1 MSTVVETQTNEQGV
15 NARPT
20 PEERPVD
27 PGFLA
32 DTWNVMVRELRPV
45 FREPASVLF
54 AMVQPL
60 VFLGL
65 FAPLLP
71 KVPDGAGG
79 SALQWFV
86 PGIIAMTALMGA
98 SFTGANLTQ
107 EIISGSHE
115 RLLVSPLSRSSLL
128 VGRALK
134 EVVPML
140 MQTVIILLVVTPF
153 SFDLHPGGVLVGMAV
168 LSVFSVGV
176 GSLSFALALASKNQ
190 DWLFWTVQQT
200 LVFPVLLLAGVLL
213 PLQGAPGWLQTASDL
228 NPLKYV
234 VEAERALFSGSFP
247 LDTMAYGFL
256 GAGVVAALGLFVGLR
271 AMQRS
276 S

>member
-1 MSTVVETQTNEQGV
+1 MTTYAESPTVHEATVSPPELRAPGV
-15 NARPT
+15 
-20 PEERPVD
+20 
-27 PGFLA
+27 LA
-32 DTWNVMVRELRPV
+32 DTWNVMVRELKPV

-71 KVPDGAGG
+71 EVEGGG

-86 PGIIAMTALMGA
+86 PGIVAMTALMGA
-98 SFTGANLTQ
+98 SFTGASLTQ
-107 EIISGSHE
+107 EITTGSHE

-140 MQTVIILLVVTPF
+140 MQAAIIVAVVTPF
-153 SFDLHPGGVLVGMAV
+153 SFDLHLAHVLVGVVV
-168 LSVFSVGV
+168 LSLFSIGV
-176 GSLSFALALASKNQ
+176 GSLSFALALVSKDQ
-190 DWLFWTVQQT
+190 EWLFWTVQQT
-200 LVFPVLLLAGVLL
+200 LIFPVLLLAGVLL
-213 PLQGAPGWLQTASDL
+213 PLEGAPGWLQTASDL

-234 VEAERALFSGSFP
+234 IEAERALFAGTFP
-247 LDTMAYGFL
+247 ADTVLAGL
-256 GAGVVAALGLFVGLR
+256 GASAIVAAFGLWVGLR
-271 AMQRS
+271 AMRRS

>member
-1 MSTVVETQTNEQGV
+1 MTTIEIADHTV
-15 NARPT
+15 
-20 PEERPVD
+20 PEGATHEEPSE

-32 DTWNVMVRELRPV
+32 DSWNVMTRELKPML
-45 FREPASVLF
+45 REPASVLF

-60 VFLGL
+60 VFLAL

-71 KVPDGAGG
+71 DVGTG

-98 SFTGANLTQ
+98 SMTGSNLTL
-107 EIISGSHE
+107 EINSGSHE
-115 RLLVSPLSRSSLL
+115 RLLVSPLRRSSLL

-140 MQTVIILLVVTPF
+140 AQGVLIVAVVTPF
-153 SFDLHPGGVLVGMAV
+153 SFELHLGGVLLGLAI
-168 LSVFSVGV
+168 LALFSVGV
-176 GSLSFALALASKNQ
+176 GSLSFALAIVSEGQ

-200 LVFPVLLLAGVLL
+200 LIFPVLLLAGVLL
-213 PLQGAPGWLQTASDL
+213 PLEGAPAWLRTASDL
-228 NPLKYV
+228 NPLTYI
-234 VEAERALFSGSFP
+234 VEAERALFAGSFP
-247 LDTMAYGFL
+247 VDTVAYGL
-256 GAGVVAALGLFVGLR
+256 GGAAIVAVLGLVVGLR
-271 AMQRS
+271 AMRNS

>member
-1 MSTVVETQTNEQGV
+1 MSTSVPGV
-15 NARPT
+15 A
-20 PEERPVD
+20 
-27 PGFLA
+27 A
-32 DTWNVMVRELRPV
+32 DTWNVMTRELRPV

-71 KVPDGAGG
+71 EVEGG

-98 SFTGANLTQ
+98 SFTGANLSQ
-107 EIISGSHE
+107 EIVTGSHE

-140 MQTVIILLVVTPF
+140 MQAALILAVVTPF
-153 SFDLHPGGVLVGMAV
+153 SFDLHLGHVLVGLV
-168 LSVFSVGV
+168 LLTGFSVGV
-176 GSLSFALALASKNQ
+176 GALSFALALAAQ
-190 DWLFWTVQQT
+190 DQEWLFWTVQQT

-213 PLQGAPGWLQTASDL
+213 PLEGAPGWLRLASDL
-228 NPLKYV
+228 NPLTYV
-234 VEAERALFSGSFP
+234 VEAERALFAGQLP
-247 LDTMAYGFL
+247 LDTVAS
-256 GAGVVAALGLFVGLR
+256 GAVASAVVAAFGLAVGLK
-271 AMQRS
+271 AMRS
-276 S
+276 AR

>member
-1 MSTVVETQTNEQGV
+1 MTTLIETQD
-15 NARPT
+15 PT
-20 PEERPVD
+20 RRTAPRRTPD
-27 PGFLA
+27 LGTPGFLA
-32 DTWNVMVRELRPV
+32 DTWNVMVRELKPV

-71 KVPDGAGG
+71 TLEQG

-107 EIISGSHE
+107 EIVTGSHE

-134 EVVPML
+134 EVVPLL
-140 MQTVIILLVVTPF
+140 MQTAIILVVVTPF
-153 SFDLHPGGVLVGMAV
+153 SFDLHPAGVLVGVVILA
-168 LSVFSVGV
+168 LFSIGV
-176 GSLSFALALASKNQ
+176 GALSFALALASQ
-190 DWLFWTVQQT
+190 GQEWLFWTVQQT
-200 LVFPVLLLAGVLL
+200 AIFPVLLLAGVLL
-213 PLQGAPGWLQTASDL
+213 PLDGAPGWLRTAADL
-228 NPLKYV
+228 NPLTYV
-234 VEAERALFSGSFP
+234 VEAERALFAGSFAA
-247 LDTMAYGFL
+247 DTVTYGFL
-256 GAGVVAALGLFVGLR
+256 GAGVVAAVGLVVGLR
-271 AMQRS
+271 AMNRS

>member
-1 MSTVVETQTNEQGV
+1 MTTYADDLTATRTAPAVSDLKAPGV
-15 NARPT
+15 
-20 PEERPVD
+20 
-27 PGFLA
+27 LA
-32 DTWNVMVRELRPV
+32 DSWNVMVRELKPV

-71 KVPDGAGG
+71 AVEGG

-86 PGIIAMTALMGA
+86 PGIVAMTALMGA

-107 EIISGSHE
+107 EIVTGSHE

-128 VGRALK
+128 IGRALK

-140 MQTVIILLVVTPF
+140 MQAVIIVAVVTPF
-153 SFDLHPGGVLVGMAV
+153 SFDLHLAHVLVGVVV
-168 LSVFSVGV
+168 LAFFSVGV
-176 GSLSFALALASKNQ
+176 GALSFALALAAKDQ

-200 LVFPVLLLAGVLL
+200 LIFPLLLLAGVLL
-213 PLQGAPGWLQTASDL
+213 PLDGAPGWLQTASDL

-234 VEAERALFSGSFP
+234 IEAERALFAGTFP
-247 LDTMAYGFL
+247 ADTVLAGF
-256 GAGVVAALGLFVGLR
+256 GASAIVAAFGVWVGLR
-271 AMQRS
+271 AMRS
-276 S
+276 SS

>member
-1 MSTVVETQTNEQGV
+1 MSTVLESPAPRIDVH
-15 NARPT
+15 
-20 PEERPVD
+20 ERPQKSAD

-32 DTWNVMVRELRPV
+32 DTWNVMVRELKPV

-71 KVPDGAGG
+71 EVENG

-107 EIISGSHE
+107 EIQTGSHE
-115 RLLVSPLSRSSLL
+115 RLLVSPLSRSSLM
-128 VGRALK
+128 VGRSLK

-140 MQTVIILLVVTPF
+140 MQTAIILLVVTPF
-153 SFDLHPGGVLVGMAV
+153 SFELHLVGVLVGMAV
-168 LSVFSVGV
+168 LSLFSIGV
-176 GSLSFALALASKNQ
+176 GALSFALALAAKDQ

-200 LVFPVLLLAGVLL
+200 LIFPVLLLAGVLL
-213 PLQGAPGWLQTASDL
+213 PLEGAPGWLQTAADL

-234 VEAERALFSGSFP
+234 VEAERALFAGSFP
-247 LDTMAYGFL
+247 VDVVGYGFI
-256 GAGVVAALGLFVGLR
+256 GAAVVAALGLVVGLR
-271 AMQRS
+271 AMERS